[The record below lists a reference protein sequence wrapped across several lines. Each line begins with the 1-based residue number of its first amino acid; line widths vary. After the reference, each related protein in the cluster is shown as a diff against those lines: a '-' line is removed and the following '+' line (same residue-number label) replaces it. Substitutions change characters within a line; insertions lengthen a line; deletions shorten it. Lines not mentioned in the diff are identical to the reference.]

1 MNNEHSMQSLLAHA
15 CESLQY
21 IIDPFLCPFLI
32 LLVLIQ
38 LHLISK
44 TLSQNYKKL
53 QHTDTKTQL
62 EINGLI
68 YLQVFLFFHQHS
80 YLIHFQLFEWN
91 LISATTIF
99 KKLFMFLNQFVV
111 LKITKTKLKKCITVT
126 ILLIKHLVLLPQCSD
141 TSYCYQN

>member
-21 IIDPFLCPFLI
+21 MIDPFLSPFFI

-68 YLQVFLFFHQHS
+68 YLQVLLFFHQHS